1 MKSQIAEFVTES
13 STAEFKFFV
22 GEGGLFRRNGTPLS
36 FRMSLDSLPDF
47 SRQISNLR
55 MTSGGNRMRNFLFSI
70 THRTLQAGSGENI
83 AR

>member
-36 FRMSLDSLPDF
+36 LLSHVAGQFAGFFTSDFQFTDDFRRKPHEEF
-47 SRQISNLR
+47 S
-55 MTSGGNRMRNFLFSI
+55 F
-70 THRTLQAGSGENI
+70 
-83 AR
+83 